1 MYSHNPYAQAGWSN
15 TQSWPSNGQ
24 PSVFGALPG
33 HFDVPKEVA
42 LGTGPLKF
50 RLEAS
55 STGYPSILNSTLMT
69 PRDKPYLEI
78 VTDKNTTYIRNLSDQ
93 TCILSLNG
101 AHRQ

>member
-1 MYSHNPYAQAGWSN
+1 
-15 TQSWPSNGQ
+15 
-24 PSVFGALPG
+24 
-33 HFDVPKEVA
+33 
-42 LGTGPLKF
+42 LKF

-93 TCILSLNG
+93 TCIAFIEWGPPAMISIPGIFNG
-101 AHRQ
+101 LVPARQWLASSPDG